1 MYPVLNLCPVCGTN
15 LTITE
20 LHCRGCDTTIKG
32 QFQLGRLSQLTNEQ
46 LQFVEV
52 FLQCEGKIKAMEA
65 KLGISYPTVRARLRD
80 VVTAMGFE
88 PEAESSEEAEVA
100 IADLSRRRILDDLA
114 AGRITPDEALASLR
128 GDAA

>member
-1 MYPVLNLCPVCGTN
+1 MNPALNLCPICGTS

-32 QFQLGRLSQLTNEQ
+32 QFQLGRLSQLSNEQ

-88 PEAESSEEAEVA
+88 PEAESVEEPEPLINDTV
-100 IADLSRRRILDDLA
+100 RRRILDDLA
-114 AGRITPDEALASLR
+114 AGRITSDEALAVLR